1 MKTNLKSLLLLIAA
15 IGAFAAL
22 TYLSKNDIKIELFN
36 PDTNVTKSQLVLV
49 NNGFVYNEDLLSYTK
64 KIDDSLVVHYVF
76 NNDGPAIVSYFVST
90 KMDSISF
97 VNMMDRYNVT
107 IASEWVYDPVKNC
120 NGFSIVNHN
129 NGKRFDCCYS
139 KGLINI
145 SYRLSSI

>member
-1 MKTNLKSLLLLIAA
+1 MKTNLKKLILLIAA
-15 IGAFAAL
+15 IGAFATLA
-22 TYLSKNDIKIELFN
+22 YLSKNDIKIELFN
-36 PDTNVTKSQLVLV
+36 PDINVTKSQLL

-76 NNDGPAIVSYFVST
+76 NNDDPAIVSYFVST

-97 VNMMDRYNVT
+97 VNMIDKYNVT

-120 NGFSIVNHN
+120 NGFSIVNNN

-145 SYRLSSI
+145 RYRLSGI